1 MIPLQDTAPRRFTP
15 WMTWTLM
22 GVNVTV
28 FLCTWVLPQEV
39 RTGIFFL
46 YGLIPARYA
55 YPEWALA
62 VGLNTHDYFPF
73 LTNLFLH
80 GSWLHLGFN
89 LWLLWIFGDNVED
102 RMGPWR
108 FLGFFLV
115 CGVLANLVHVAINQ
129 AAVTPAVGASGA
141 IAGVLAAY
149 FYLFPYAKVVVWIFP
164 LPLFIP
170 VPAIFFLGLWVIFQA
185 YQATTAMATQEP
197 YANIAWWGHLGG
209 FASGFLLFRWFLR
222 REKPCQVEP

>member
-1 MIPLQDTAPRRFTP
+1 MIPFQDTAPRASTP

-22 GVNVTV
+22 GINLALFLFTWLLPEEMRSAV
-28 FLCTWVLPQEV
+28 FY
-39 RTGIFFL
+39 R

-55 YPEWALA
+55 YPEWAQA
-62 VGLNTHDYFPF
+62 VGLNPHDYWPI

-80 GSWLHLGFN
+80 GGWLHLLFN

-102 RMGPWR
+102 KMGPWR

-115 CGVLANLVHVAINQ
+115 CGVLANLVHVAINR

-149 FYLFPYAKVVVWIFP
+149 FYLFPYAKIVVWIFP

-185 YQATTAMATQEP
+185 YQATTAMMTQEP

-209 FASGFLLFRWFLR
+209 FAAGFLLFRLFLR
-222 REKPCQVEP
+222 RKPCRLPP